1 MHYFCLNYRQA
12 HSAVALFLAAALL
25 FTIVGSSA
33 SFSSLQI
40 ANAAGALS
48 SSNTL
53 LVPLYSWPV
62 KYVNGQRML
71 SDSWQGLYNTAVAN
85 PNLRIMMILN
95 PDNGNFGL
103 GGGLLT
109 QEQMASAQ
117 ANPDILW
124 ATQQMQSAGIVTAG
138 YVYTDYAARD
148 PEICKQ
154 RIDLYKRLYGT
165 TGIHFDEMSNVIG
178 NETYYSSLDA
188 YAKGS
193 TGMTFTMGNPG
204 TSFPESYVGTVNTI
218 IVYEDKGLPSISTLQ
233 SRTFHGK
240 RYDKNNFGVL
250 PHTVSRYDATWVA
263 QAREVVGYVY
273 VTNDKMPNPWD
284 TLSRHTKQLAR
295 DLQ

>member
-1 MHYFCLNYRQA
+1 MVFYRNLG
-12 HSAVALFLAAALL
+12 SAPKSALALFLAVALL
-25 FTIVGSSA
+25 ITITVSS
-33 SFSSLQI
+33 FEI
-40 ANAAGALS
+40 ANAALS
-48 SSNTL
+48 TNTL

-62 KYVNGQRML
+62 KYINGQRML
-71 SDSWQGLYNTAVAN
+71 SDSWQALYNTASAN

-103 GGGLLT
+103 GSGLLT
-109 QEQMASAQ
+109 QEQMALAQ

-124 ATQQMQSAGIVTAG
+124 ATQKMQSAGIVTTG
-138 YVYTDYAARD
+138 YVYTNYAARD

-165 TGIHFDEMSNVIG
+165 TGIHFDQMSNVAG
-178 NETYYSSLDA
+178 NEGYYSNLNA
-188 YAKGS
+188 HVKS

-204 TSFPESYVGTVNTI
+204 TSIPESYVGTVDTI
-218 IVYEDKGLPSISTLQ
+218 IVYENKGLPTISTLKD
-233 SRTFHGK
+233 RTFNGK
-240 RYDKNNFGVL
+240 YDKNNFGAI
-250 PHTVSRYDATWVA
+250 PHSVARYDVTWVA

-284 TLSRHTKQLAR
+284 TLSKYTKQLSR

>member
-1 MHYFCLNYRQA
+1 MNFYCNLGSPPKGA
-12 HSAVALFLAAALL
+12 LALFLAAALL
-25 FTIVGSSA
+25 ITITVSS
-33 SFSSLQI
+33 FEI
-40 ANAAGALS
+40 ANAA

-62 KYVNGQRML
+62 KYINGQRML
-71 SDSWQGLYNTAVAN
+71 SDSWQTLYNTASAN

-103 GGGLLT
+103 GSGLLT

-124 ATQQMQSAGIVTAG
+124 AAQKMQSAGVVITG

-148 PEICKQ
+148 SEICKQ

-165 TGIHFDEMSNVIG
+165 IGIHFDQMSNVAG
-178 NETYYSSLDA
+178 NESYYSNLDA
-188 YAKGS
+188 YVKS

-204 TSFPESYVGTVNTI
+204 TSSPESYVGTVNTI
-218 IVYEDKGLPSISTLQ
+218 IVYENKGLPTISTLQ
-233 SRTFHGK
+233 ARTFNGK
-240 RYDKNNFGVL
+240 YDKNNFGAI
-250 PHTVSRYDATWVA
+250 PHTVARYDATWVA
-263 QAREVVGYVY
+263 QAREVTGYIY
-273 VTNDKMPNPWD
+273 VTNDRMPNPWD
-284 TLSRHTKQLAR
+284 TLSRYTNQLSR

>member
-1 MHYFCLNYRQA
+1 MNFYRGIGLA
-12 HSAVALFLAAALL
+12 PKSMLALFLAAALL
-25 FTIVGSSA
+25 ITITASSVE
-33 SFSSLQI
+33 I
-40 ANAAGALS
+40 ADAAT

-71 SDSWQGLYNTAVAN
+71 SDSWQALYNTASAN

-117 ANPDILW
+117 VNPDILW
-124 ATQQMQSAGIVTAG
+124 ATQKMQSTGVVITG
-138 YVYTDYAARD
+138 YVYTNYAARD

-165 TGIHFDEMSNVIG
+165 TGIHFDQMSNVAG
-178 NETYYSSLDA
+178 NEAYYSNLDA
-188 YAKGS
+188 YVKG
-193 TGMTFTMGNPG
+193 TAGMTFTMGNPG

-218 IVYEDKGLPSISTLQ
+218 LVYENKALPTIGTLKD
-233 SRTFHGK
+233 RTFNGK
-240 RYDKNNFGVL
+240 YDKNNFGAI
-250 PHTVSRYDATWVA
+250 PHTVYRYDATWAA
-263 QAREVVGYVY
+263 QAREVIGYVY
-273 VTNDKMPNPWD
+273 VTNDRMPNPWD
-284 TLSRHTKQLAR
+284 TLSRYVNQLSR